1 MIYEMLGL
9 EADSYHCIFFRELRA
24 RSVID
29 LLVDLAFDAAVPAQR
44 YAIAIATV
52 ARDSHC

>member
-1 MIYEMLGL
+1 M
-9 EADSYHCIFFRELRA
+9 
-24 RSVID
+24 D
-29 LLVDLAFDAAVPAQR
+29 LLVDQLDLAFDAAVPARR